1 MNRAIIFIA
10 IIFLRFFAVGYAQSD
25 EDQGQVLRGRV
36 VDKLTQVPL
45 TGANVILQNSNPLL
59 VSATNENGEFRLNNV
74 PFGRQSVVVSFVG
87 YHSSHINNLIVTSG
101 RETVLYVELEEKVEI
116 TGEVVVTGN
125 QRKDLAVNQMASVSA
140 RAFTVEEAGRYAGSR
155 EDVAR
160 MAMNYAGVSGAN
172 DQRNDIIIRG
182 NTPAGILW
190 RLEGVDI
197 PNPNHFAAAG
207 TTGGPIGMLNNN
219 TLRNS
224 DFYTGAFP
232 AEYSNV
238 YSGVFDLNMREGNNE
253 KYEFLGQAG
262 FNGFELGAEGPV
274 KRGSKSSFLANYR
287 YSTLQVFDLLGIS
300 FGTSGIPQYQDLS
313 FKVNFPVKKGKVSV
327 FGLAGSSSISMKHND
342 EAEELYTS
350 EGMNVVNGSESLATG
365 IHYSMFHNENTYSR
379 FILSYVVQNGY
390 TNLDK
395 FDPGEQPE
403 PYYREDNKE
412 ERLAFRYIFN
422 KKMSRKLF
430 SRSGFTIEKQGYGLD
445 AKIDEDGRGWKYY
458 LDNRKEI
465 TDGPFLVNAFTHVSL
480 KFSDRFEIKPG
491 ISYLH
496 FGLNGSYSVE
506 PRFGA
511 SWKTGERTSLNLGY
525 GKHSKSQPLTAYFM
539 ETLYSDGIA
548 VLENKDLDF
557 TKAHHGVL
565 GFDAL
570 LTRQL
575 RIKTEGYYQYLYNIP
590 VENKASSYSMIN
602 AGTGW
607 GLNTRNSLVNEG
619 EAWNYG
625 IEFTLE
631 KFYHK
636 NYYFLTT
643 LSLFDSKYTGGDGVK
658 RNTAFNGNYV
668 FNALGGKEFI
678 LNDKTTFIADLKLT
692 WAGGKRYT
700 PIDVEASKN
709 TNDAFGTEYYDHLAF
724 SEQFPDYLKADVK
737 IGMRRDGR
745 KVSQLWEFYVENV
758 TAHKN
763 PLNQLYSHDKGQVE
777 TIYQLGFF
785 PLFNYRIYF

>member
-1 MNRAIIFIA
+1 MSRTSFILTVTYILLQVCVHA
-10 IIFLRFFAVGYAQSD
+10 SED
-25 EDQGQVLRGRV
+25 ESRGQVVRGKV
-36 VDKLTQVPL
+36 VDKLTQMPL
-45 TGANVILQNSNPLL
+45 PGANVIVQNSSPLL
-59 VSATNENGEFRLNNV
+59 VTASNEDGDFRLNNV

-87 YHSSHINNLIVTSG
+87 YHSSLINNLIVTSG
-101 RETVLYVELEEKVEI
+101 RESVLYVELEEKVEI
-116 TGEVVVTGN
+116 TGDVVVTGN
-125 QRKDLAVNQMASVSA
+125 LRKDLAINQMASVSA
-140 RAFTVEEAGRYAGSR
+140 RTFTVEEAGRYAGSR

-160 MAMNYAGVSGAN
+160 MAMNYAGVSGSN

-232 AEYSNV
+232 AEFANV

-262 FNGFELGAEGPV
+262 FNGFELGAEGPL

-313 FKVNFPVKKGKVSV
+313 FKINIPVSKGKISM
-327 FGLAGSSSISMKHND
+327 FGLAGSSSISVEHN
-342 EAEELYTS
+342 EEEEELYTS
-350 EGMNVVNGSESLATG
+350 EGMNVVNGSISLAAG
-365 IHYSMFHNENTYSR
+365 IHYSRFHNDNAYSR
-379 FILSYVVQNGY
+379 FILSYVTQNGY

-395 FDPGEQPE
+395 SEPGEDPE
-403 PYYREDNKE
+403 PYYREDNMEGK
-412 ERLAFRYIFN
+412 LAFRYIFN
-422 KKMSRKLF
+422 RKYSRRLS
-430 SRSGFTIEKQGYGLD
+430 SRSGFTIEKQGYGLN
-445 AKIDEDGRGWKYY
+445 AKIDEDGLGWKYY
-458 LDNRKEI
+458 LDSRKEI
-465 TDGPFLVNAFTHVSL
+465 TDGPVLVNAFTHLAV
-480 KFSDRFEIKPG
+480 KFSDRFEVKPG

-496 FGLNGSYSVE
+496 FSLNGSSSVE
-506 PRFGA
+506 PRLGA
-511 SWKTGERTSLNLGY
+511 SWKTGEKTSLNLGY
-525 GKHSKSQPLTAYFM
+525 GKHSKAQPLTAYFM
-539 ETLYSDGIA
+539 ESYYNDGTV

-570 LTRQL
+570 LSRQL
-575 RIKTEGYYQYLYNIP
+575 RFKAEGYYQYLYDVP
-590 VENKASSYSMIN
+590 VENKASSYSMVN

-607 GLNTRNSLVNEG
+607 GLNTRNGLVNEG

-636 NYYFLTT
+636 NFYFLTT

-658 RNTAFNGNYV
+658 RNTAFNGNFVY
-668 FNALGGKEFI
+668 NALGGKEFI
-678 LNDKTTFIADLKLT
+678 LNDKTTFIADLKIT

-700 PIDVEASKN
+700 PIDAEASRN
-709 TNDAFGTEYYDHLAF
+709 TNDAFGTAYFDHLAF

-758 TAHKN
+758 TSHKN
-763 PLNQLYSHDKGQVE
+763 PLHQLYSHEKGQVE
-777 TIYQLGFF
+777 TVYQLGFF

>member
-1 MNRAIIFIA
+1 MRRAIN
-10 IIFLRFFAVGYAQSD
+10 IISVIILWLSVIENAAAD
-25 EDQGQVLRGRV
+25 DTQGQVVRGKV
-36 VDKLTQVPL
+36 VDKLTQMPL
-45 TGANVILQNSNPLL
+45 PGANVMLQNSDPLL
-59 VSATNENGEFRLNNV
+59 ITATNDNGEFRLNNV
-74 PFGRQSVVVSFVG
+74 PYGRQSVVVSFVG
-87 YHSSHINNLIVTSG
+87 YHSSLVNNLIVTSG
-101 RETVLYVELEEKVEI
+101 RETVLHVELEEKVET
-116 TGEVVVTGN
+116 TGEVLVTGSR
-125 QRKDLAVNQMASVSA
+125 RKDLALNQMASVSA

-160 MAMNYAGVSGAN
+160 MAMNFAGVSGAN

-253 KYEFLGQAG
+253 KYEFLGQTG
-262 FNGFELGAEGPV
+262 FNGFELGAEGPL

-287 YSTLQVFDLLGIS
+287 YSTLQIFDLLGIS
-300 FGTSGIPQYQDLS
+300 FGTSGIPQYQDLN
-313 FKVNFPVKKGKVSV
+313 FKVNFPLRKGRISL
-327 FGLAGSSSISMKHND
+327 FGLAGSSSISMKHNE
-342 EAEELYTS
+342 EADELYTS
-350 EGMNVVNGSESLATG
+350 EGMDLTNGSSSLATG
-365 IHYSMFHNENTYSR
+365 IHFSRFHNENTYSR
-379 FILSYVVQNGY
+379 FILSYVAQNGY

-403 PYYREDNKE
+403 PYYREDNTE
-412 ERLAFRYIFN
+412 GRLALRYIFN
-422 KKMSRKLF
+422 KRMSRRLS
-430 SRSGFTIEKQGYGLD
+430 SRSGFTLEKQGYTLD
-445 AKIDEDGRGWKYY
+445 ARIDEDGEGWRYY
-458 LDNRKEI
+458 LNNRKEI
-465 TDGPFLVNAFTHVSL
+465 VDGPVLANAFTHIAI

-496 FGLNGSYSVE
+496 FSLNGSSSVE

-525 GKHSKSQPLTAYFM
+525 GMHSKAQPLTTYYM
-539 ETLYSDGIA
+539 ETVYSDGT
-548 VLENKDLDF
+548 VELDNKDLDF

-570 LTRQL
+570 LSRQL
-575 RIKTEGYYQYLYNIP
+575 RIKAEGYYQYLFDVP
-590 VENKASSYSMIN
+590 VENQSSSYSMVN
-602 AGTGW
+602 AGAGW
-607 GLNTRNSLVNEG
+607 GLNTRNDLVNEG

-625 IEFTLE
+625 IEFTIE

-658 RNTAFNGNYV
+658 RNTAFNGNFVY
-668 FNALGGKEFI
+668 NALVGKEFI
-678 LNDKTTFIADLKLT
+678 LNDKTTFIADIKLT

-700 PIDVEASKN
+700 PIDAEASRN
-709 TNDAFGTEYYDHLAF
+709 TNDAFGTEYFDHLAF
-724 SEQFPDYLKADVK
+724 SEQFSDYLKADVK
-737 IGMRRDGR
+737 IGMRKDGR
-745 KVSQLWEFYVENV
+745 KVSQLWEFYIENV
-758 TAHKN
+758 TNHKN
-763 PLNQLYSHDKGQVE
+763 PIHQLYSHEKGRIE